1 VAVDGGG
8 GALSLGAARKE
19 FLEAQTTKRE
29 AVDGT
34 RELTI
39 KELAQAY
46 NRDVL
51 SQRERAAEAWNVLR
65 VHIVEA
71 QADPAAQ
78 PSANG
83 LRRRFARLI
92 LQWSSV
98 TRRRRGRSTSGVWAD
113 RVWLASSCAS

>member
-1 VAVDGGG
+1 VRRQRVKLGRWAVDGGG

-51 SQRERAAEAWNVLR
+51 SQRERAAEAWNVLPR
-65 VHIVEA
+65 SHRRGA
-71 QADPAAQ
+71 SRPCP
-78 PSANG
+78 PS
-83 LRRRFARLI
+83 LRRMACEGG
-92 LQWSSV
+92 SPV
-98 TRRRRGRSTSGVWAD
+98 
-113 RVWLASSCAS
+113 